1 MVADRGA
8 SRHEKGAHDV
18 CGIVAALP
26 VYSDRSVTPDLADL
40 LAAVPEPP
48 APAVA
53 VAADPAG
60 AEKVL
65 AALVE
70 QSEAALRGLGS
81 QAAVA
86 TLLSDPSVRAALTA
100 ACVRLSDWAGELDGR
115 LDRATGGDWAA
126 ETTEAVQQMLRQL
139 TDRLYGVLHDR
150 VQVAE
155 RARALAPADPTRR
168 SATSY
173 VAVETVLAAID
184 RLEVR
189 GRDSAGITVWVQL
202 DPADRASLDG
212 RLSDRSDPQFRGGSA
227 VPTATGVC
235 FAYKHAAVVGK
246 LGDNVAALRRAIR
259 RDAELHRVLALP
271 SAAVTVLSHTRWA
284 SVGRISE
291 ANAHP
296 VDSAEAGGGHPGPFV
311 VAVLNGDIDNYAALQ
326 ERARYRPD
334 EFGISTDAKVIPMLM
349 AQRLAGGDD
358 PGQALCGCLGD
369 FAGSMAIAAQPD
381 TTDRELLL
389 GVKGSGQ
396 SLYIGIGPAGFLVA
410 SEVYGLVAST
420 QEFLRVDGGARSGS
434 GQPGTVIRLTSTGSG
449 TLAGIHRLDG
459 DGVPRPVEPAEVRV
473 AEVTTRDLTLGSAQH
488 YLQKEIYEAP
498 SSFRKTLRGRIQD
511 GAAGP
516 TVMLPESSLPGSV
529 RVRIRDR
536 QLREVV
542 VIGQGTAAVACQ
554 GIAQLIQAVVSDSL
568 AVGAMPA
575 SEFSA
580 WRLRPD
586 MTGLCVVAVSQSGTT
601 TDTNRSVDLAR
612 ERGATILSI
621 VNRRDS
627 DLATKSHGVLYTS
640 DGRDVE
646 MSVASTKAF
655 YAQVAAGCLLGVEFA
670 RELGVLTAQ
679 REASLLGAL
688 RRIPDQLLA
697 LHAQEGRLAHA
708 AAEVATRYPY
718 WAVVGSGPNRVAAA
732 EIRIK
737 LSELC
742 YKSISTDAI
751 EDKKHI
757 DLSAEA
763 LVLVCVAGA
772 PPGQVSDLVKEV
784 EILAAHGNRPVV
796 LCDEG
801 TEQMWPADLVIGLP
815 PAHPELMWILITAA
829 GHLFAYHAAL
839 CIDAAADGVRMALAE
854 LEKAVDRG
862 LVPSAELPSE
872 VLVPVAAVLDAA
884 ARGELSGVLT
894 SRTAMGLARLVLLPR
909 RGGLASGIFSDEFG
923 EPASVARA
931 VLTHAIDELGRSI
944 DSVKHQAK
952 TVTVGTSRDDVDLYD
967 NDVVEAMQAAGLD
980 RTGLT
985 LPVLRVVRSYAR
997 LVERVTGVTRYR
1009 VHRDDAGR
1017 TIEVVRKTGLAADLR
1032 SRADRPAPLVGSK
1045 RRVAELRLPRLL
1057 RGRLDGRVV
1066 LVVPEQEAGEVS
1078 HLALVH
1084 VALRDHCPAEEL
1096 VTAMNSVGDRMADIV
1111 AAVTETA
1118 PSFVPDRLRTLST
1131 EDVLLAPV
1139 EWVAEQLA
1147 AEDRSGGS

>member
-1 MVADRGA
+1 
-8 SRHEKGAHDV
+8 V
-18 CGIVAALP
+18 CGIVGALP
-26 VYSDRSVTPDLADL
+26 VYDDRSELPALADL
-40 LAAVPEPP
+40 LAALPEPP
-48 APAVA
+48 VPAAAVA
-53 VAADPAG
+53 RDPGG
-60 AEKVL
+60 AEKLL
-65 AALVE
+65 AALLE
-70 QSEAALRGLGS
+70 RSDAALRVLGS

-86 TLLSDPSVRAALTA
+86 ALFADGSACAAVA
-100 ACVRLSDWAGELDGR
+100 AAGARVSAWAEELDGR
-115 LDRATGGDWAA
+115 LDGATAVDWPA
-126 ETTEAVQQMLRQL
+126 ETTEVVQQMLRQL

-150 VQVAE
+150 VRVVE
-155 RARALAPADPTRR
+155 RARALAPGEPTRR
-168 SATSY
+168 CATSY

-189 GRDSAGITVWVQL
+189 GRDSAGITIWVRL
-202 DPADRASLDG
+202 DEADRAALDG
-212 RLSDRSDPQFRGGSA
+212 LPARPDPQFRGGCA
-227 VPTATGVC
+227 VRTATGAC

-246 LGDNVAALRRAIR
+246 LGDNVAALRRAIG
-259 RDAELHRVLALP
+259 RDAELHRVLRLP

-296 VDSAEAGGGHPGPFV
+296 VDSADAAGEHTGPFV
-311 VAVLNGDIDNYAALQ
+311 IAALNGDIDNYGALQ

-334 EFGISTDAKVIPMLM
+334 EFGISTDAKVIPVLL
-349 AQRLAGGDD
+349 AQRLAAGEG
-358 PGQALCGCLGD
+358 PGEALCGCLGD

-381 TTDRELLL
+381 TPDRELLVA
-389 GVKGSGQ
+389 VKGSGQ
-396 SLYIGIGPAGFLVA
+396 SLYIGVGPAGFILA

-420 QEFLRVDGGARSGS
+420 SEFLRMDGGPQPGAGR
-434 GQPGTVIRLTSTGSG
+434 PGTVIRLTGAGSG
-449 TLAGIHRLDG
+449 TLAGIHRWDG
-459 DGVPRPVEPAEVRV
+459 DGTPRPVAPAEIRV
-473 AEVTTRDLTLGSAQH
+473 AEVTTRDLALGSAQH

-498 SSFRKTLRGRIQD
+498 SSFRKTLRGRIQE
-511 GAAGP
+511 GPAGP
-516 TVMLPESSLPGSV
+516 TVALPESSLPEAV
-529 RVRIRDR
+529 RARIRGR
-536 QLREVV
+536 QIREVV
-542 VIGQGTAAVACQ
+542 LIGQGTAAVACQ
-554 GIAQLIQAVVSDSL
+554 GIAQLMQSLVGDGL
-568 AVGAMPA
+568 AVGALPA

-586 MTGLCVVAVSQSGTT
+586 MSGLCVVAVSQSGTT

-627 DLATKSHGVLYTS
+627 DLATKSHGVVYTS

-655 YAQVAAGCLLGVEFA
+655 YAQVAGGCLLGVEFA
-670 RELGVLTAQ
+670 RELGVLTTQ

-697 LHAQEGRLAHA
+697 LHAQEQRLAHA

-742 YKSISTDAI
+742 YKSISTDAV

-801 TEQMWPADLVIGLP
+801 TEQMWPADLVVGLP
-815 PAHPELMWILITAA
+815 HAHPELMWILTTAA

-839 CIDAAADGVRMALAE
+839 CIDGAADRVRTALAE
-854 LEKAVDRG
+854 LEKAVDGG
-862 LVPSAELPSE
+862 LVPSAELPAE
-872 VLVPVAAVLDAA
+872 ALVPVAAVLEAA
-884 ARGELSGVLT
+884 ARGDLRGVLT
-894 SRTAMGLARLVLLPR
+894 SQTAMALARLVLLPR
-909 RGGLASGIFSDEFG
+909 RGGLVSETFADELG
-923 EPASVARA
+923 EPVSLARA
-931 VLTHAIDELGRSI
+931 VLTYAIDELGRPI
-944 DSVKHQAK
+944 DTVKHQAK

-967 NDVVEAMQAAGLD
+967 NDLVTATLAAGQD
-980 RTGLT
+980 RNSLT
-985 LPVLRVVRSYAR
+985 LPVLRVIRSHAR
-997 LVERVTGVTRYR
+997 LVEQVTGVTRYR
-1009 VHRDDAGR
+1009 VRRTDAGR
-1017 TIEVVRKTGLAADLR
+1017 TIEVERKTGLAAELP
-1032 SRADRPAPLVGSK
+1032 SRADRPTPLVGSK
-1045 RRVAELRLPRLL
+1045 RRVAELRTPRLL

-1066 LVVPEQEAGEVS
+1066 FVLPEQEAGEVT

-1084 VALRDHCPAEEL
+1084 VTLRDRCPVDEL
-1096 VTAMNSVGDRMADIV
+1096 VAAMNSVGDRMADIV

-1118 PSFVPDRLRTLST
+1118 PSFVPDRLQALST
-1131 EDVLLAPV
+1131 EDALLAPV
-1139 EWVAEQLA
+1139 DWVAEQLA
-1147 AEDRSGGS
+1147 AADRRAAG